1 MHYECMCFVC
11 FLPQKTIVTSILIQR
26 SNKIIGAGTPQLL
39 RHIMCSSSAK
49 NLTLLTRLLLIC
61 LILLVSNNITYVD
74 EVVAYYWKHVLLSS
88 PFFCHDS
95 FEVVLSSLLFAVCT
109 ASWLILD
116 FYVPA
121 ARNFSITDRTASNKS
136 WKGRES
142 ALLQETLWY
151 MIPWILFDIAVP
163 RRHILLAQYARPPTS
178 LRIVQ
183 DVCLSLICY
192 DLLFFFGH
200 LVMHKNKYLYR
211 TIHSKHHYMGESL
224 NQLLA
229 CVYFKSHTSP
239 QILILLILACLIT
252 QVQILEPAMLFGIQC
267 LMVSSM

>member
-1 MHYECMCFVC
+1 MCFVC
-11 FLPQKTIVTSILIQR
+11 FLPQKTVVTSILIQR

-49 NLTLLTRLLLIC
+49 NLTFLTRLLLIC